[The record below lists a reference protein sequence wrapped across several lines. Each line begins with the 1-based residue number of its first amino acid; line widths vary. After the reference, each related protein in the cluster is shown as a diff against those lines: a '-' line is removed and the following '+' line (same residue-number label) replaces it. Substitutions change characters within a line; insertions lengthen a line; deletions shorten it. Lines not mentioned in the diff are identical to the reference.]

1 MISFTHNKESIQK
14 NNRKML
20 NQYLLWLIFHLDAV
34 TIFSVGYLELSFEY
48 DDRNTPNTNTHS
60 NREKNESPRTRQKK
74 IDQTKA
80 LQLMVEANKMGKKEQ
95 RRGNQIEAKSGEK
108 DDRNIVQ

>member
-1 MISFTHNKESIQK
+1 MIASHTIK
-14 NNRKML
+14 NQFKRITEKML

-60 NREKNESPRTRQKK
+60 NREKNESPRTR
-74 IDQTKA
+74 
-80 LQLMVEANKMGKKEQ
+80 
-95 RRGNQIEAKSGEK
+95 
-108 DDRNIVQ
+108 

>member
-1 MISFTHNKESIQK
+1 MIASHTIK
-14 NNRKML
+14 NQFKRITEKML